1 MIKMENE
8 IIMKEISNVENELK
22 SIFDNYNVILGEQ
35 YQKILPD
42 ILNIFERECS
52 ESYMQGYRYAISI
65 LEDSIVKRGTEY
77 N

>member
-1 MIKMENE
+1 MYTKNE
-8 IIMKEISNVENELK
+8 ISGMESELR
-22 SIFDNYNVILGEQ
+22 SIFGNCNIILGEQ

-65 LEDSIVKRGTEY
+65 LEDSIVKEGNEV
-77 N
+77 

>member
-1 MIKMENE
+1 ME
-8 IIMKEISNVENELK
+8 SELR
-22 SIFDNYNVILGEQ
+22 SIFGNCNIILGEQ

-65 LEDSIVKRGTEY
+65 LEDSIVKEGNEV
-77 N
+77 

>member
-1 MIKMENE
+1 MIKMKNE
-8 IIMKEISNVENELK
+8 IIMKEIDNLENELK
-22 SIFDNYNVILGEQ
+22 SIFDNHNIILGKE

-65 LEDSIVKRGTEY
+65 LEDSIVKEG
-77 N
+77 NGV

>member
-1 MIKMENE
+1 MYTKNETSGME
-8 IIMKEISNVENELK
+8 SELR
-22 SIFDNYNVILGEQ
+22 SIFGNCNIILGEQ

>member
-1 MIKMENE
+1 
-8 IIMKEISNVENELK
+8 MKEIDNLENELK
-22 SIFDNYNVILGEQ
+22 SIFDNHNIILGKE

-65 LEDSIVKRGTEY
+65 LEDSIVKEG
-77 N
+77 NGV

>member
-1 MIKMENE
+1 MKNE
-8 IIMKEISNVENELK
+8 IIMKEIDNLENELK
-22 SIFDNYNVILGEQ
+22 SIFDNHNIILGKE

-65 LEDSIVKRGTEY
+65 LEDSIVKEG
-77 N
+77 NGV